1 MINVGMD
8 VHADKTVFDFFDPT
22 AAAGRQ
28 HRCAT
33 VATTAEGLRSVLA
46 PFKGQGRVAFEVG
59 T

>member
-1 MINVGMD
+1 MD